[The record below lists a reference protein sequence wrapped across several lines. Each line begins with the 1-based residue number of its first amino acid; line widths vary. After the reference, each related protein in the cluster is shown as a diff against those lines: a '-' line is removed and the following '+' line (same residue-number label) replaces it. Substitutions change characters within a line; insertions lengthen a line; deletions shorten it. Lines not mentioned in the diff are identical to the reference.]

1 MSKDPTMQRTTT
13 ILAATALA
21 ASLAFAPVTTA
32 EEEAGATL
40 ELTAVGAG
48 AGVEGTLAFS
58 GAATIGS
65 DAAADA
71 QVSGV
76 GLDVGDL
83 RISQHPFF
91 GLIFEL
97 DVLDP
102 VQGEVAP
109 TALYK
114 VDVTGTLSLMAYR
127 GPGIWDY
134 QVADFSDG
142 YTSTDANGSFDGSTI
157 TWRVP
162 TATFGSAGTQFAP
175 GYVSSQGL
183 SPAGLASLQLSN
195 YVQVD
200 QGSPIALFEIGGR
213 IDVTVK
219 DDAGSTVDT
228 AIAFADGGEWSYDG
242 RALEPGTY
250 TLIAETGYA
259 DLTAEVTTQFTVPEP
274 TA

>member
-1 MSKDPTMQRTTT
+1 MRRTTT
-13 ILAATALA
+13 ILATSALT

-40 ELTAVGAG
+40 ELTAAAAG
-48 AGVEGTLAFS
+48 TGVEGTLDFS

-65 DAAADA
+65 DASGDA

-76 GLDVGDL
+76 GLDIGDL

-91 GLIFEL
+91 GLTFEL

-114 VDVTGTLSLMAYR
+114 VDVTNSLSLMAYR
-127 GPGIWDY
+127 GPVLWDY

-142 YTSTDANGSFDGSTI
+142 YTSSDAKGSFDGSTI
-157 TWRVP
+157 TWEVP

-175 GYVSSQGL
+175 GYVSSQGV
-183 SPAGLASLQLSN
+183 SPAGLSSVQLSN
-195 YVQVD
+195 FVTVD
-200 QGSPIALFEIGGR
+200 PANPIALFTIGGR

-219 DDAGSTVDT
+219 DAAGSTVDT
-228 AIAFADGGEWSYDG
+228 DVAFADRGKWSYDG
-242 RALEPGTY
+242 SGLEPGTY
-250 TLIAETGYA
+250 TVIADAGYA
-259 DLTAEVTTQFTVPEP
+259 DLIAEATTEITVPEP